1 MTCRLCCLA
10 LVAYW
15 MSMAAACVVAGPL
28 TLHPKGAPLPSAHQ
42 GPFVTTGDGGVLC
55 IDAHSALVS
64 RDEGK
69 TWKKYPLFDDPPRYQ
84 VSNERALLRTRDG
97 VVIAAWMNLKEM
109 KLAEGFRWGG
119 DEEQFRQWILPTYVC
134 RSLDDGETWEAPIKI
149 NTPWCGCIHSMIETA
164 DGRIVLATQEVI
176 PAWRHASHTFV
187 SDDKGKT
194 WEKSNILDI
203 GTGRH
208 DHAGSIEGT
217 LVELNSGSIY
227 QLLRTETGYLYEATS
242 KDSGLTWADFESSG
256 IRSVTCCAQLYR
268 LADGQIALLWNHPLR
283 RRPADIRSR
292 EELSIAYSDDEC
304 KTWSPRVVVAAT
316 YTGGGRVSYPYLYE
330 RRPGEFWIT
339 TMQGGL
345 RMRIHQADLAAGE
358 VSQQDAIVMFG
369 DSTTAARPAEV
380 RKVYAARVQETLA
393 NEGSDLMVINSGVS
407 SDTTDRARL
416 RLQDHVLELEPKL
429 AVIQFGMND
438 AAIDVWKDPPAKRP
452 RVPIDRYEANLRGIV
467 DQLKKGGAK
476 IVLLTASPVRW
487 TDTLRK
493 LYGKPPYD
501 VNDPLGF
508 DKAALERYNDVVRKL
523 AKELNIPLVDVYAV
537 FGEHAQATGQPID
550 TLLVPTGISAA
561 NDRGHEV
568 INKAL
573 LPVIRRELQ
582 E

>member
-1 MTCRLCCLA
+1 
-10 LVAYW
+10 
-15 MSMAAACVVAGPL
+15 MSAVAACVAAGPL
-28 TLHPKGAPLPSAHQ
+28 TLHPKGEPLPSAHQ

-64 RDEGK
+64 DDEGK
-69 TWKKYPLFDDPPRYQ
+69 TWKEYPLFDDPSRYQ

-97 VVIAAWMNLKEM
+97 VVISAWMNLKEM
-109 KLAEGFRWGG
+109 KHAEGFRWGG
-119 DEEQFRQWILPTYVC
+119 DEDQFRQWILPTYVC

-164 DGRIVLATQEVI
+164 GGRIVLATQEVI

-194 WEKSNILDI
+194 WKKSNILDI

-217 LVELNSGSIY
+217 LVELNDGSVY
-227 QLLRTETGYLYEATS
+227 QLLRTETGFLYEATS
-242 KDSGLTWADFESSG
+242 KDGGLTWENFESSG

-268 LADGQIALLWNHPLR
+268 LADGRIALLWNHPLR

-292 EELSIAYSDDEC
+292 EELSIAFSGDEC

-358 VSQQDAIVMFG
+358 VSQRDAIVMFG

-380 RKVYAARVQETLA
+380 RNVYAARVQEALA
-393 NEGSDLMVINSGVS
+393 KQGSDLMVINSGAS
-407 SDTTDRARL
+407 SDTTDRARS
-416 RLQDHVLELEPKL
+416 RLQEHVLELKPKL

-438 AAIDVWKDPPAKRP
+438 AAIDVWKNPPAQKP
-452 RVPIDRYEANLRGIV
+452 RVPIDRYGENLRWMA

-476 IVLLTASPVRW
+476 IVLLTAAPVRW

-508 DKAALERYNDVVRKL
+508 DKAALERYNGVVRKL
-523 AKELNIPLVDVYAV
+523 AKELNVPLVDVYAA
-537 FGEHAQATGQPID
+537 FNEHAQATGQPVD
-550 TLLVPTGISAA
+550 ALLVPTGISAA
-561 NDRGHEV
+561 NDQGHEV

>member
-1 MTCRLCCLA
+1 
-10 LVAYW
+10 

-28 TLHPKGAPLPSAHQ
+28 TLHPKGEPLPSAHQ

-55 IDAHSALVS
+55 IDAYSALLS
-64 RDEGK
+64 DDEGK
-69 TWKKYPLFDDPPRYQ
+69 TWKKYPLFDDPSRYQ

-97 VVIAAWMNLKEM
+97 VVISAWMNLKEM
-109 KLAEGFRWGG
+109 KHAEGFRWGG
-119 DEEQFRQWILPTYVC
+119 DEDQFRQWILPTYVC

-164 DGRIVLATQEVI
+164 SGRIVLATQEVI

-194 WEKSNILDI
+194 WKKSNILDI

-217 LVELNSGSIY
+217 LVELKDGSIY
-227 QLLRTETGYLYEATS
+227 QLLRTETGYLYQATS
-242 KDSGLTWADFESSG
+242 KDGGLTWADFESSG

-292 EELSIAYSDDEC
+292 EELSIAFSGDEC
-304 KTWSPRVVVAAT
+304 KTWSSSVVVAAS
-316 YTGGGRVSYPYLYE
+316 YTGGGRASYPYLYE

-358 VSQQDAIVMFG
+358 VPQREAIIMFG

-380 RKVYAARVQETLA
+380 RNVYAARVQEALVKQ
-393 NEGSDLMVINSGVS
+393 GSDLMVVNSGVS
-407 SDTTDRARL
+407 SDTTDRARS
-416 RLQDHVLELEPKL
+416 RLQEHVLELKPKL

-438 AAIDVWKDPPAKRP
+438 AAIDVWKNPPAKKP
-452 RVPIDRYEANLRGIV
+452 RVPIDRYEENLRWMA

-476 IVLLTASPVRW
+476 IVFMTAAPVRW

-493 LYGKPPYD
+493 LYGKSPYN

-508 DKAALERYNDVVRKL
+508 EKAALEKYNDIVRKL
-523 AKELNIPLVDVYAV
+523 AKELNVPLVDVYAI
-537 FGEHAQATGQPID
+537 FEEHAKTTGQPVD

-573 LPVIRRELQ
+573 LPVIHRELQ